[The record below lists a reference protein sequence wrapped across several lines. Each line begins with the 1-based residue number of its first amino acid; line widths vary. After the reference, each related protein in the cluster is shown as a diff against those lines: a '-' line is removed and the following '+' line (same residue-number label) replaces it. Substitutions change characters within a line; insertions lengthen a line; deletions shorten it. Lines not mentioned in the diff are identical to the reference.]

1 MSYYIVDGNGF
12 VNNLGSAYSWNKLST
27 QLAKLGGKACEF
39 LDKEGYCDSEMLVK
53 ELIDMHSKYVGIEK
67 NIRWFG
73 TVAKKCEDIL
83 IVANGQESVIEMDL
97 QEYYKQAQDRVIKAG
112 YQEEIDNIRNIPK
125 FEKCTSDQFFGEYVW
140 CVLSA
145 GMREQTVQKIWDKY
159 FERRDPLVIAHL
171 GKRKA
176 VVAGSKNYVQWF
188 KELRSSK
195 DPIEYLQTLP
205 YIGKT
210 TKYHL
215 ARNIGIDC
223 VKPDRHMVRL
233 GNYFGFENPLEMCLK
248 IQKHISDEKL
258 GTIDYVLWRYCNLRS
273 LNFVEKIIPIK

>member
-1 MSYYIVDGNGF
+1 MGYYIVDAKGF
-12 VNNLGSAYSWNKLST
+12 VASAGSATSWSEVATELESI
-27 QLAKLGGKACEF
+27 GGKACKSLAE
-39 LDKEGYCDSEMLVK
+39 EGYVNIDDLMK
-53 ELIDMHSKYVGIEK
+53 ELNAIKTPSNNIKWLKGI
-67 NIRWFG
+67 
-73 TVAKKCEDIL
+73 AKKCKDIL
-83 IVANGQESVIEMDL
+83 IVTDGQETVIEMDIF
-97 QEYYKQAQDRVIKAG
+97 EYYKQAQDRVISAG
-112 YQEEIDNIRNIPK
+112 YQDEIDRIRDLPK
-125 FEKCTSDQFFGEYVW
+125 FEECTADQFFGEYVW

-145 GMREQTVQKIWDKY
+145 GMREQTVQKIWDNY
-159 FERRDPLVIAHL
+159 FEKRDSLVIGHL

-176 VVAGSKNYVQWF
+176 IVAGSKKYVQWF

-233 GNYFGFENPLEMCLK
+233 SDYFGFENPLEMCLE
-248 IQKHISDEKL
+248 IQKHIPDEKL
-258 GTIDYVLWRYCNLRS
+258 GIIDLILWRYCNLRS
-273 LNFVEKIIPIK
+273 LKIVEKIIPII